1 MLIILPAHLQ
11 VSGVTTWAVR
21 AIKGLRERSIPAG
34 LIVHT
39 AKGESVP
46 AFLAPYVL
54 GVVENATPI
63 NQLAGNLDDLVE
75 NYLRAIKAMHA
86 ITNRPVLVSPNLHGD
101 CHGAIAIISQQHP
114 ELIRSVC
121 WIHSDNEYEL
131 AVARRY
137 EPILHG
143 FLPVSKELESFT
155 RRSIPSRASDIFH
168 LPYCVEIEPECSVRE
183 PMNDRRIHILY
194 AGRLDEH
201 QKRISTLPHLARQLN
216 ERAIDFDFW
225 IVGDGPEM
233 DSLRRATQS
242 IPNVHIAG
250 PVPLDEMSEQLRW
263 ADVWVLPSRFEGQ
276 SVAMLEALA
285 SGCLPIVTTVRSG
298 ASDAI
303 IDGPIEK
310 QTGLCIDADW
320 DTPVEIIAE
329 RMCDAIEHAQSL
341 DTQTIARNAH
351 ALIRDRHSIG
361 RHVDSI
367 EALMEHVNA
376 QPARS
381 WPKHLRASYSAKP
394 NGLDGSTPP
403 DATKRI
409 AKTLDALAG
418 KKVLIYCS
426 GQHTKDVGSSIQ
438 DSPTQIVGI
447 IDDDPSK
454 VGSACIGYPIY
465 TAEMIPELD
474 ATDLVISSWIY
485 EDSIWS
491 KRKTLESLGVRVH
504 RLYPPEPAEPSI
516 VSTVSIAAS
525 QP

>member
-21 AIKGLRERSIPAG
+21 AIRGLRERSIPAG

-54 GVVENATPI
+54 GVVENAPPI
-63 NQLAGNLDDLVE
+63 NQLNGNLDDLIPV
-75 NYLRAIKAMHA
+75 YLRAIKAMHA

-155 RRSIPSRASDIFH
+155 RRSIPSRKSDIFH
-168 LPYCVEIEPECSVRE
+168 LPHCVEIEPACSVRE
-183 PMNDRRIHILY
+183 PMSDRRINIIY

-216 ERAIDFDFW
+216 ERAIDFDFR

-233 DSLRRATQS
+233 DSLTHATQS
-242 IPNVHIAG
+242 IPNVHIVG
-250 PVPLDEMSEQLRW
+250 PVPLDEMSDHLGW

-303 IDGPIEK
+303 IDGPLEK

-351 ALIRDRHSIG
+351 ALIRERHSIDL
-361 RHVDSI
+361 HINLI
-367 EALMEHVNA
+367 ESLIAHAVA
-376 QPARS
+376 QPDRT

-394 NGLDGSTPP
+394 NELDGSTPP
-403 DATKRI
+403 DAAHRITK
-409 AKTLDALAG
+409 ALESLAG
-418 KKVLIYCS
+418 KKTLIYCS
-426 GQHTKDVGSSIQ
+426 GQHTKDVGSSINN
-438 DSPTQIVGI
+438 SPANIIGI
-447 IDDDPSK
+447 IDDDPNK
-454 VGSACIGYPIY
+454 RGSELLGYPIY
-465 TAEMIPELD
+465 TPEMIPTLG

-485 EDSIWS
+485 EDTIWS
-491 KRKTLESLGVRVH
+491 KHEAIESLGIRVH
-504 RLYPPEPAEPSI
+504 RLYPPEPADPSI
-516 VSTVSIAAS
+516 DSVTAF
-525 QP
+525 QC